1 VRFADRRDAGRRLA
15 QELSKYA
22 DADAV
27 VLGLARGGIV
37 IGFEIAVK
45 FRAPLEV
52 VLVRKI
58 GVPWQRE
65 LAAGAIVD
73 GNTPEQFLDESLVSL
88 LAIPRSYLEAEI
100 ERERTEIERRR
111 RVYARGRPPVEIKDR
126 TAIVV
131 DDGIATGSSMRVA
144 LRALRHRQ
152 PARLVLAVPVAAT
165 DSLAMLRAE
174 ADEAVC
180 LHTTD
185 DLGAI
190 SMFYDDFHNVDDA
203 EVTKLL
209 DRAQRA
215 LARHEG

>member
-15 QELSKYA
+15 QELRKYA

-27 VLGLARGGIV
+27 VLGLARGGIA
-37 IGFEIAVK
+37 IGFEIAVELL
-45 FRAPLEV
+45 APLEF

-73 GNTPEQFLDESLVSL
+73 GSTPEQFIDESLVSL
-88 LAIPRSYLEAEI
+88 LAIPRSYLEAEV
-100 ERERTEIERRR
+100 ERERQEIERRR
-111 RVYARGRPPVEIKDR
+111 RIYAGGRAPVEIKDR

-144 LRALRHRQ
+144 LRALRRRK
-152 PARLVLAVPVAAT
+152 PARLVLAVPVAAA
-165 DSLAMLRAE
+165 DSLAVLREE
-174 ADEAVC
+174 ADETVC
-180 LHTTD
+180 LHAAD

-203 EVTKLL
+203 EAIDLL
-209 DRAQRA
+209 DRAQKA
-215 LARHEG
+215 LVRK